1 MIDGWVKTHRALLEH
16 PIIKDPHL
24 ARLWLWCL
32 LSANTKASQ
41 YRGES
46 LAAGEFVTGRISA
59 SQQLSVSPSKWYR
72 DMQKLEEM
80 GCIKLKANSN
90 WTTVSVCN
98 WRTYQA
104 RKESERTADEQQMN
118 NGWTADEQRMD
129 TEEER
134 KNLRK
139 KELNTGVLGEC
150 EKSKPETEQPP
161 PFREGRLMFD
171 PTMLPMPD
179 VLATPTFRDAWS
191 KWCNY
196 LTTEKGCRLAQTT
209 AAGQLASMA
218 RDGPTVAIQR
228 IQASIEAGWIKLAET
243 PKTTPLQSK
252 TGTRKQVH
260 VHPDEIP
267 F

>member
-1 MIDGWVKTHRALLEH
+1 MAGDWIKMRTNLDGDPRVIELAAALNIPELHVVGCLWKLWAWANDHSIDGNAIRVTHVTLDRYTSVPGFADALRNVGWLEGRDTALTFPRFAEHNGQTAKKRAE
-16 PIIKDPHL
+16 
-24 ARLWLWCL
+24 
-32 LSANTKASQ
+32 TKERVAKSRNAKRVTCVTQ
-41 YRGES
+41 NVLPEKRREEKRREES
-46 LAAGEFVTGRISA
+46 
-59 SQQLSVSPSKWYR
+59 
-72 DMQKLEEM
+72 
-80 GCIKLKANSN
+80 
-90 WTTVSVCN
+90 
-98 WRTYQA
+98 
-104 RKESERTADEQQMN
+104 
-118 NGWTADEQRMD
+118 
-129 TEEER
+129 
-134 KNLRK
+134 
-139 KELNTGVLGEC
+139 NTGVLVE
-150 EKSKPETEQPP
+150 EQKPHEDEEQPP

-171 PTMLPMPD
+171 PTMLPLPD
-179 VLATPTFRDAWS
+179 VLSTPTFKDAWS

-196 LTTEKGCRLAQTT
+196 LTAEKGCRLAQTT